1 MKKHLDFHLLC
12 LSVAAILLLSFL
24 AAAVPFWQTFTRDT
38 FSIGFPFAFFRIRV
52 GHDFAFSTHFSLA
65 ALAGD
70 VVLGYA
76 LCKGIQMLSPKLK
89 KKSVLHKK

>member
-24 AAAVPFWQTFTRDT
+24 AATIPLFQSFTQDT

-52 GHDFAFSTHFSLA
+52 GHGFAFSTHLNLA
-65 ALAGD
+65 GLAGD

-76 LCKGIQMLSPKLK
+76 VCKGMHAFVSQRRKRP
-89 KKSVLHKK
+89 